1 MSKTLEFWHHHGGVS
16 VPDLEASI
24 RWYRDMLGFELERR
38 FPIPSIPAEVAML
51 RNGPL
56 HMELFQ
62 VPGAKLLPEER
73 RTPDTDL
80 CTHGNKHVSFA
91 VTDVRPFAEELRR
104 RGVDIVW
111 VREMAHGSNIF
122 IRDNSGNLI
131 EFVQEQRPTSLWA
144 TLAIESSSPNTS
156 HRNYPFYRSVPDE

>member
-1 MSKTLEFWHHHGGVS
+1 MSKALEFWHHHAGVS
-16 VPDLEASI
+16 VPDLESSI
-24 RWYRDMLGFELERR
+24 GWYRDVLGFEVEKR

-51 RNGPL
+51 RSGPL
-56 HMELFQ
+56 HIELFH
-62 VPGAKLLPEER
+62 VPGAKPLPEER
-73 RTPDTDL
+73 RTPDTDV

-91 VTDVRPFAEELRR
+91 VQDVRPFAEELRR

-131 EFVQEQRPTSLWA
+131 EFVQEKKPSEICSRLR
-144 TLAIESSSPNTS
+144 I
-156 HRNYPFYRSVPDE
+156 D